1 MLYLILVFGHLLA
14 TSMALGAIVATDLRM
29 LSKLAHDRVRIPPP
43 NEFVARLVTIAL
55 VLLYLTGAGMLWI
68 KSQQPEALLN
78 PKLQGKLVLVL
89 LLTVNAVVLHRWT
102 FPRLARGRS
111 VGRWRAADWIVVV
124 MPVALS
130 NCLWMFCAF
139 LGIARPWNDSMP
151 MRDVLE
157 IAATLYAVALVGVAC
172 VLAAASRQQP
182 DEAGGPLKVFKR
194 ALASIG
200 RLGQDRQRRRCT
212 PRTRAKRPRRRSG
225 RSRIDASDSVIAK
238 RRARTASERSERA
251 SASSRAPPRCG
262 APDATAGR
270 GGAETLRFARR
281 AAPCRSAPRP
291 PVATPARRSSSARS
305 PARPPARG
313 RAARPPRAAPP

>member
-55 VLLYLTGAGMLWI
+55 VLLYLTGSGMLLI
-68 KSQQPEALLN
+68 KSQAPEPLLN
-78 PKLQGKLVLVL
+78 PKLQGKLLLVL
-89 LLTVNAVVLHRWT
+89 LLTLNAVVLHRWT

-111 VGRWRAADWIVVV
+111 VGRWHAADWVVVV

-151 MRDVLE
+151 LRDVLQ
-157 IAATLYAVALVGVAC
+157 IAATLYAVVLVGVVC
-172 VLAAASRQQP
+172 VLAAASRPQP
-182 DEAGGPLKVFKR
+182 DDTEGPLKVFKR

-200 RLGQDRQRRRCT
+200 RLGQDRHAAAAAENA
-212 PRTRAKRPRRRSG
+212 AKRPRRRSS
-225 RSRIDASDSVIAK
+225 RSRIDASDSVFAK
-238 RRARTASERSERA
+238 RRTRTASERSERA
-251 SASSRAPPRCG
+251 ERVEPSNAA
-262 APDATAGR
+262 
-270 GGAETLRFARR
+270 LRR
-281 AAPCRSAPRP
+281 A
-291 PVATPARRSSSARS
+291 
-305 PARPPARG
+305 
-313 RAARPPRAAPP
+313 

>member
-1 MLYLILVFGHLLA
+1 MLYLMLVFGHLLA

-55 VLLYLTGAGMLWI
+55 VLLYVTGAGMLWI
-68 KSQQPEALLN
+68 KSQQPEPLLN
-78 PKLQGKLVLVL
+78 PKLQGKLLLVL
-89 LLTVNAVVLHRWT
+89 LLTINAMVLHRWT

-111 VGRWRAADWIVVV
+111 VGRWRSADWIVVV

-151 MRDVLE
+151 LREVLE
-157 IAATLYAVALVGVAC
+157 IAATLYAVALFGVAC

-182 DEAGGPLKVFKR
+182 DEAGGPVRFFKR

-200 RLGQDRQRRRCT
+200 RLGQDRHAAAQAESAATRPPSARCA
-212 PRTRAKRPRRRSG
+212 RVARSHSMSGASRPPG
-225 RSRIDASDSVIAK
+225 RSH
-238 RRARTASERSERA
+238 RRA
-251 SASSRAPPRCG
+251 
-262 APDATAGR
+262 
-270 GGAETLRFARR
+270 
-281 AAPCRSAPRP
+281 
-291 PVATPARRSSSARS
+291 
-305 PARPPARG
+305 
-313 RAARPPRAAPP
+313 

>member
-1 MLYLILVFGHLLA
+1 MLYLMLVFGHLLA

-55 VLLYLTGAGMLWI
+55 GLLYVTGAGMLWI
-68 KSQQPEALLN
+68 KSQQPEPLLN
-78 PKLQGKLVLVL
+78 AKLQGKLLLVL

-111 VGRWRAADWIVVV
+111 VGRWHTADWIVVV

-151 MRDVLE
+151 LRDVLE
-157 IAATLYAVALVGVAC
+157 IAAALYAVALVGVVC
-172 VLAAASRQQP
+172 VLAAASRPQA
-182 DEAGGPLKVFKR
+182 DESGGPVKAFKR

-200 RLGQDRQRRRCT
+200 RLGQDANSIAAVANA
-212 PRTRAKRPRRRSG
+212 AKRPRRRSS
-225 RSRIDASDSVIAK
+225 RSRLDAGDSILAK
-238 RRARTASERSERA
+238 RRTRATGDRTERDEGTERTERSQRHRRSERPERVERVEPSTTA
-251 SASSRAPPRCG
+251 LQRA
-262 APDATAGR
+262 
-270 GGAETLRFARR
+270 
-281 AAPCRSAPRP
+281 
-291 PVATPARRSSSARS
+291 
-305 PARPPARG
+305 
-313 RAARPPRAAPP
+313 

>member
-1 MLYLILVFGHLLA
+1 
-14 TSMALGAIVATDLRM
+14 
-29 LSKLAHDRVRIPPP
+29 
-43 NEFVARLVTIAL
+43 
-55 VLLYLTGAGMLWI
+55 MLWI

-172 VLAAASRQQP
+172 VLAAASRPQP
-182 DEAGGPLKVFKR
+182 DEAGGSLKLFKR

-200 RLGQDRQRRRCT
+200 RLGQDRNTAAAAENATQAAAAALQPGARRRERLDVRET
-212 PRTRAKRPRRRSG
+212 PHADRERA
-225 RSRIDASDSVIAK
+225 
-238 RRARTASERSERA
+238 RRARRA
-251 SASSRAPPRCG
+251 GHCRAAARLTRRGSRAPS
-262 APDATAGR
+262 
-270 GGAETLRFARR
+270 AETLEVRQTRGTMPLIAQASRR
-281 AAPCRSAPRP
+281 HACQ
-291 PVATPARRSSSARS
+291 TSSSARS
-305 PARPPARG
+305 PARRAARG
-313 RAARPPRAAPP
+313 RASRPPRAAPP